1 MSCREFIDK
10 KIFFTSE
17 SNENEEEIYIWVT
30 SVPNEL
36 YPESNDY
43 VRSDT
48 LQGIVKIGKRKFPEK
63 GCYMHVVLQSDIKVN
78 SWMIKV
84 ALPLLP

>member
-63 GCYMHVVLQSDIKVN
+63 GCYMHVVVQSDIKVN
-78 SWMIKV
+78 GWMIKV

>member
-10 KIFFTSE
+10 KIFFTSAE
-17 SNENEEEIYIWVT
+17 NENEDIYIWVT

-36 YPESNDY
+36 YPASNEY

-48 LQGIVKIGKRKFPEK
+48 LQGIVKIGKRKFPER
-63 GCYMHVVLQSDIKVN
+63 GCYMHVVLQSDVKVN
-78 SWMIKV
+78 SWMVKL

>member
-10 KIFFTSE
+10 KIYFTSG
-17 SNENEEEIYIWVT
+17 NENDEDIYIWVT
-30 SVPNEL
+30 SIPDEL
-36 YPESNDY
+36 YPESKEY
-43 VRSDT
+43 VRSTT
-48 LQGIVKIGKRKFPEK
+48 LQGIVKIGKRKFPDK

-78 SWMIKV
+78 SWMIKL

>member
-10 KIFFTSE
+10 KVHFSSPVNDYDE
-17 SNENEEEIYIWVT
+17 DIYIWVS

-36 YPESNDY
+36 YSESKEF

-48 LQGIVKIGKRKFPEK
+48 LLGIVKIGKRQAPEQ

-78 SWMIKV
+78 SWMIKI